1 MVPQTLL
8 VNVFIFELPLQF
20 GHKSVAMFHQL
31 LVALPAVHRQVE
43 VTCGHLGMGCVPS
56 GQHIKVHGLWLV
68 YPSVVIDDH
77 VVNRSFQF
85 VGFFEVG
92 GELQMTFHRYR
103 NGVIQQMK
111 TMEIHVLQI
120 GHHVG
125 IDVFR
130 TSQSIERD
138 VTFDERVV
146 AVYQSLGMSIL
157 HMGIGRHVI
166 QVVVSVVELGD
177 FGLSRKRSAG

>member
-43 VTCGHLGMGCVPS
+43 VTGGHLGMGCVPA
-56 GQHIKVHGLWLV
+56 GQHIKVHGLGLV

-92 GELQMTFHRYR
+92 GELQMAFHRYR
-103 NGVIQQMK
+103 DSVIQQTKAM
-111 TMEIHVLQI
+111 
-120 GHHVG
+120 
-125 IDVFR
+125 
-130 TSQSIERD
+130 
-138 VTFDERVV
+138 
-146 AVYQSLGMSIL
+146 
-157 HMGIGRHVI
+157 
-166 QVVVSVVELGD
+166 
-177 FGLSRKRSAG
+177 

>member
-1 MVPQTLL
+1 M
-8 VNVFIFELPLQF
+8 
-20 GHKSVAMFHQL
+20 
-31 LVALPAVHRQVE
+31 
-43 VTCGHLGMGCVPS
+43 
-56 GQHIKVHGLWLV
+56 
-68 YPSVVIDDH
+68 
-77 VVNRSFQF
+77 
-85 VGFFEVG
+85 
-92 GELQMTFHRYR
+92 
-103 NGVIQQMK
+103 
-111 TMEIHVLQI
+111 LQI
-120 GHHVG
+120 SHHVG